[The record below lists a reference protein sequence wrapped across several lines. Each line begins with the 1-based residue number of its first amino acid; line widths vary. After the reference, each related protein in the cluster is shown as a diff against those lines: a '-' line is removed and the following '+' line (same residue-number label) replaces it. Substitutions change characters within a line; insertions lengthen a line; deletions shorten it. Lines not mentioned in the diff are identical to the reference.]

1 MTRILALFC
10 LALALSAA
18 ALPGSA
24 RAESYDNIVSAE
36 LRPGWRLPDGDHMA
50 ALHLRLAPG
59 WKTYWRSPGDAGIPP
74 AFDWR
79 GARNA
84 RSVAPEWPTP
94 TVFWQAGM
102 RSIGYKG
109 ELVLPLRVSLKQAGR
124 DARLGGMIEIGI
136 CKDVCIPHTVRVSAE
151 LAADVTRPDPVIASA
166 LATRPFSAAEAGVR
180 DVTCRLTPDAGGLRL
195 KVGFRMPGATGRE
208 ETVIETGNPRLWAS
222 DAETRR
228 AGGGLVA
235 ESVLR
240 HDSGGAVALDRSDLR
255 ITVLGGAM
263 PVEIRGCAG

>member
-10 LALALSAA
+10 LALSLSATV
-18 ALPGSA
+18 LSGPA
-24 RAESYDNIVSAE
+24 RAESYDDIISAE

-74 AFDWR
+74 AFSWS

-84 RSVAPEWPTP
+84 QSVTAEWPAP
-94 TVFWQAGM
+94 TVFWQSGM
-102 RSIGYKG
+102 RSVGYKS

-124 DARLGGMIEIGI
+124 DARLGGVIEIGI
-136 CKDVCIPHTVRVSAE
+136 CKDVCLPHTVRVSAE
-151 LAADVTRPDPVIASA
+151 LPADVTRPDPVIASA
-166 LATRPFSAAEAGVR
+166 LATRPFSADEAGVR
-180 DVTCRLTPDAGGLRL
+180 SVTCRLTPEGSGLRL
-195 KVGFRMPGATGRE
+195 QVAFRMPGATGRE

-228 AGGGLVA
+228 EGGGLVA

-240 HDSGGAVALDRSDLR
+240 HESGGALALDRSDLR
-255 ITVLGGAM
+255 ITVLGGRM